1 MSLQGHPPLH
11 PATQNGSSS
20 QAQAEELMD
29 QFMFAE
35 MTPPPAASSA
45 SQQGASASGGVS
57 RPGGLSN
64 LHPILTSNLRGP
76 AHVPSSPVSPMLS
89 SLDMLAGGAS
99 MASPRQ
105 VASNKAFLSAV
116 SATGAPQQNAAKE
129 PAVAL
134 TRAVS
139 DEDAAMEQRAEQ
151 EAEMMSREEEEEA
164 MAAAAAAASGEDHLA
179 GGPLTAEEEEMLRQ
193 EEEGDESDW
202 LEEEE
207 SEEAPPA
214 TAGESAQLSRE
225 EQQALEEKTKQRKKA
240 AEMRYLV
247 NSMYRY
253 ETALFSSF
261 CFC

>member
-89 SLDMLAGGAS
+89 SMAGGAS
-99 MASPRQ
+99 MTSPRQ

-116 SATGAPQQNAAKE
+116 TGAPQHNAAKE

-164 MAAAAAAASGEDHLA
+164 MATAAAAASGEDHLA

-214 TAGESAQLSRE
+214 TPAGESAQLSRE